1 MRAHGHAAALVW
13 FLEQFGGRQ
22 RTLRPQWLVVLL
34 PEARETLHGAGSRRR
49 GAQITESGAV
59 SHPSAIEDTI

>member
-34 PEARETLHGAGSRRR
+34 PETRHALKRADDQRDGS
-49 GAQITESGAV
+49 QLCLAV
-59 SHPSAIEDTI
+59 TYLILVQGKCL